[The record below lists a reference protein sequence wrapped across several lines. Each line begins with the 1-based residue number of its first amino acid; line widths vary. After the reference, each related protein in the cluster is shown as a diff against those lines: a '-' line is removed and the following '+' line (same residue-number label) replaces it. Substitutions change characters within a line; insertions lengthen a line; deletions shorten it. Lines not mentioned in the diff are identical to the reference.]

1 MAIDDGLRG
10 GPIVVET
17 GRRHGLLDV
26 ADGVLA
32 LGDPGLEIVDSCA
45 ARLGSALLAAG
56 FGISAFLVFARF
68 ARRLGRRLPFAL
80 CILDFLTLNSALC
93 TLNFLL

>member
-45 ARLGSALLAAG
+45 ARLRCALQA
-56 FGISAFLVFARF
+56 ARF
-68 ARRLGRRLPFAL
+68 RSITAAQYVAYRADAFKTADHQRHGR
-80 CILDFLTLNSALC
+80 
-93 TLNFLL
+93 